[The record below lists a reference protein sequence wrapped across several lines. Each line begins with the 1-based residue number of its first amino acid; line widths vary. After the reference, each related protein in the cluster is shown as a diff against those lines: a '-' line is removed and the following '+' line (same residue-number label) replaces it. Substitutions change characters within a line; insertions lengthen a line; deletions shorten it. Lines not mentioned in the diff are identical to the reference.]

1 MTHQRI
7 STVRLVAAV
16 SVLWAVGGSAPAVWA
31 GEADCAG
38 ATGSCFEAHDTPGCN
53 ELACCIAI
61 CSLPF
66 QDFCCQVEWDQEC
79 ADAASSPMKIT
90 LCTPPEKCCRTDGT
104 CPEGSEPGID
114 TDFDGICD
122 DVDNCPT
129 FPNPDQADADNNG
142 VGDPCEDTDGDGVI
156 DGLDVC
162 PDSDQSDVEVMIG
175 KCSTSIIN
183 QMTPSG
189 CSFIDAI
196 NLCEAGATSH
206 GRFVRCV
213 ALRAVIWIRSGMI
226 ERRSLGRIIRCA
238 ARANIPPR

>member
-16 SVLWAVGGSAPAVWA
+16 SVLWALGGSAPAVLA
-31 GEADCAG
+31 GPDHVDCIARE
-38 ATGSCFEAHDTPGCN
+38 GSCFEVHATPSCDDPF
-53 ELACCIAI
+53 CCGAV
-61 CSLPF
+61 CLETF
-66 QDFCCQVEWDQEC
+66 QDFCCAVEWDTEC
-79 ADAASSPMKIT
+79 VETAERVCVPIET
-90 LCTPPEKCCRTDGT
+90 CCRTDGT
-104 CPEGSEPGID
+104 CPVGSVPGTD
-114 TDFDGICD
+114 TDFDGVCD
-122 DVDNCPT
+122 DVDNCPN
-129 FPNPDQADADNNG
+129 FPNPDQADSDNNG

-196 NLCEAGATSH
+196 DACEAAATSH

-213 ALRAVIWIRSGMI
+213 ALRAVIWIRSGQI
-226 ERRSLGRIIRCA
+226 PRNKFGRILRCA